1 MHKGVLTLRFIRA
14 NEHRAIAIGLPYVL
28 EGLLPTKN
36 AQECALVYNNWRLE
50 LSSAVYKKSPVQRGQ
65 AMAGVSSMETL
76 GVLGATLQAAMNAL
90 NAEVKMFN
98 RQSANGDEDDTETVA
113 SGSSR
118 QPRDMDVDVL
128 ACSAEDNVY
137 ATSNQREQSI
147 SADDK
152 ITGLPKIILFIDTDS
167 LQVQLNFIKFA
178 IGPPSLRSLG
188 LPQITTLKHLKLRT
202 SGLSSA
208 GLVAFRT
215 EMQKA
220 CCL

>member
-1 MHKGVLTLRFIRA
+1 
-14 NEHRAIAIGLPYVL
+14 
-28 EGLLPTKN
+28 
-36 AQECALVYNNWRLE
+36 VYNNWRLE

-137 ATSNQREQSI
+137 ATSNQREHND
-147 SADDK
+147 SAADK
-152 ITGLPKIILFIDTDS
+152 ITGLA
-167 LQVQLNFIKFA
+167 KFLM
-178 IGPPSLRSLG
+178 SFE
-188 LPQITTLKHLKLRT
+188 KLRP
-202 SGLSSA
+202 SSCRYN
-208 GLVAFRT
+208 L
-215 EMQKA
+215 
-220 CCL
+220 